1 MTKYKLTP
9 TTDGSIIKK
18 DDSNN
23 FLASITPATYN
34 TDYQEYLEWAKT
46 NTPEAAD

>member
-23 FLASITPATYN
+23 FLASIPPANDN